1 VDEWFYIDN
10 TIGSGDYWT
19 EGWVRQ
25 WEV

>member
-19 EGWVRQ
+19 EGWVIQ